1 MAISWRLIK
10 NKVDSLKRRWKT
22 AKGDGQTGI
31 GLAEP
36 GSVLAQRQSKCHRF
50 SELDELFSSRQPQ
63 STGSSYGDIPQPTSA
78 RERAQA
84 PQEASQVEFQEQ
96 PRTAEESVQPER
108 DPNTDTVGDTNLPN
122 MVSRRR
128 VRRAPRTV
136 MSGFVNLES
145 TLKDV
150 SNSELDIA
158 RERSIM
164 AREEMVMK
172 REIQKD
178 EMVMQAQYH
187 RLMEGELELRKIEL
201 QHKIEQD
208 RFDNDMRR
216 RRMELMESKE
226 QRRQR
231 KEERLSKL

>member
-1 MAISWRLIK
+1 MAIPWRVIK
-10 NKVDSLKRRWKT
+10 NKVDSLKRKWKT
-22 AKGDGQTGI
+22 VKGDGQTGI
-31 GLAEP
+31 GLSAP
-36 GSVLAQRQSKCHRF
+36 GSVLAQRQDKCYRF

-63 STGSSYGDIPQPTSA
+63 SAGTSYGDMPPPTSS
-78 RERAQA
+78 RERTPV
-84 PQEASQVEFQEQ
+84 PQEAAQVEVQEL
-96 PRTAEESVQPER
+96 PTTAEEFVQPER
-108 DPNTDTVGDTNLPN
+108 DPNTVTVGDTNLPD

-164 AREEMVMK
+164 AREEMMMK
-172 REIQKD
+172 KMIQKD
-178 EMVMQAQYH
+178 EMKLQAEHH
-187 RLMEGELELRKIEL
+187 RLMEEELELRKKEL
-201 QHKIEQD
+201 EHKMEQD

-216 RRMELMESKE
+216 RRMELMEAKE

-231 KEERLSKL
+231 KEDRLSRL